1 MHTVRLI
8 GMHVQSEGLL
18 RQPHYD
24 EVPAWSILARG
35 IEAPRWLVLISACL
49 ATAGLFAVDSA
60 IGSDAHVL
68 LGAFVIVVAMTWAGR
83 TYEATAAGL
92 AILVIW
98 AVLDISVAGNVSS
111 TRVLLGVV
119 SAAILLG
126 IGISLTQTFRR
137 LVLELDEATRRD
149 SLTGLLNT
157 QALQVIA
164 EQARLQAADS
174 GEPMSIAFLDLDG
187 FKQINDVHGHV
198 VGDNV
203 LTAFGEVIRTSVRAT
218 DIVGRV
224 GGDEFTLILPDTDLF
239 EAAAVLQRIRHRVAL
254 RTDIPLVTAT
264 TGYVTFTTPPDSVEE
279 MIHIA
284 DDLMYKG
291 KRRAEGASRM
301 IGRVV
306 DGHGRLLDVSPP
318 QTIDITESAL
328 GEARPLDR
336 RPASGPS
343 GERRM
348 PSYPGQTSH

>member
-1 MHTVRLI
+1 M
-8 GMHVQSEGLL
+8 
-18 RQPHYD
+18 
-24 EVPAWSILARG
+24 ARG
-35 IEAPRWLVLISACL
+35 IEAPRWLVLSLACL
-49 ATAGLFAVDSA
+49 AAAGLFAVDSA

-83 TYEATAAGL
+83 TYEATAAGM
-92 AILVIW
+92 AILVVW
-98 AVLDISVAGNVSS
+98 AALDLVTGGSSS

-137 LVLELDEATRRD
+137 LVLEMDEATRRD

-157 QALQVIA
+157 KALQVIA
-164 EQARLQAADS
+164 EQARQRAAES
-174 GEPMSIAFLDLDG
+174 GEPISIAFLDLDG
-187 FKQINDVHGHV
+187 FKQINDLHGHV

-203 LTAFGEVIRTSVRAT
+203 LTVFGEVINSSVRAT

-224 GGDEFTLILPDTDLF
+224 GGDEFTLILPNTDLF
-239 EAAAVLQRIRHRVAL
+239 EAVAVLQRIRHRIAL
-254 RTDIPLVTAT
+254 RTEIPLVTAT

-291 KRRAEGASRM
+291 KRPEAGGGRM

-318 QTIDITESAL
+318 QTIDITDAALDES
-328 GEARPLDR
+328 RPTNRRPNPAPNGDR
-336 RPASGPS
+336 RT
-343 GERRM
+343 
-348 PSYPGQTSH
+348 PSYSRRSRS